1 MRLDSMNAKRTEE
14 RGAHMSIRAAFLLGL
29 GLALVL
35 MTTGCAEDEITTAPT
50 AADFE
55 KDRAALAS
63 RKPAKAKA
71 AREAA
76 NLAQA
81 TAVASAEAGEAEYA
95 AAGQDYFYDP
105 RNKRDPFRSY
115 RFVGDS
121 DAERNFGPLGDFE
134 LGQLELSAVIWD
146 ATNPRALILDPGGRS
161 YIVREGSQIGKNSGQ
176 VIHIGDNLVLVKE
189 TYENFAGERTTKDV
203 ELRIRLSQGG

>member
-1 MRLDSMNAKRTEE
+1 MNVKRTEE
-14 RGAHMSIRAAFLLGL
+14 RGAHMGIRAAILLCF
-29 GLALVL
+29 ALTIV
-35 MTTGCAEDEITTAPT
+35 MGTTGCGEEPVSTAPT

-55 KDRAALAS
+55 KDRAALAA
-63 RKPAKAKA
+63 RAPAKPQTAKTA
-71 AREAA
+71 DAA
-76 NLAQA
+76 NDQA
-81 TAVASAEAGEAEYA
+81 IAASDADETGYA
-95 AAGQDYFYDP
+95 AGGQDYFYDP

-115 RFVGDS
+115 RFVGES
-121 DAERNFGPLGDFE
+121 GPEKTFGPLGDFE

-176 VIHIGDNLVLVKE
+176 VIHMGDNLVLVKE

>member
-1 MRLDSMNAKRTEE
+1 M
-14 RGAHMSIRAAFLLGL
+14 GIRAVFVLL
-29 GLALVL
+29 LAAAVVL
-35 MTTGCAEDEITTAPT
+35 MTTACSEEQTASTPT
-50 AADFE
+50 SADLQ
-55 KDRAALAS
+55 KDRAALAAKLPKDL
-63 RKPAKAKA
+63 RGKPSA
-71 AREAA
+71 AQ
-76 NLAQA
+76 NAQ
-81 TAVASAEAGEAEYA
+81 ASAEAAIDATEAEYA
-95 AAGQDYFYDP
+95 ASGQDYFYDP

-115 RFVGDS
+115 RFVGETES
-121 DAERNFGPLGDFE
+121 EESFGPLGDFE

-146 ATNPRALILDPGGRS
+146 AANPRALILDPGGRS

>member
-1 MRLDSMNAKRTEE
+1 MKPNFALNLSHEGISLLHRAKTGWLRVGDVALDAPDLNAQLQ
-14 RGAHMSIRAAFLLGL
+14 LLRQ
-29 GLALVL
+29 
-35 MTTGCAEDEITTAPT
+35 T
-50 AADFE
+50 AADLE
-55 KDRAALAS
+55 KDRAALIAKGPLTPPANRVTNAS
-63 RKPAKAKA
+63 KLQDA
-71 AREAA
+71 
-76 NLAQA
+76 
-81 TAVASAEAGEAEYA
+81 AGEAAAKDETDYA
-95 AAGQDYFYDP
+95 AGGQDYFYDP

-115 RFVGDS
+115 RFVGES
-121 DAERNFGPLGDFE
+121 APEKTFGPLGDFE

-189 TYENFAGERTTKDV
+189 TYENFAGEKTTKDV

>member
-1 MRLDSMNAKRTEE
+1 MNVQRTEK
-14 RGAHMSIRAAFLLGL
+14 RGADMGIRAATLLCLGL
-29 GLALVL
+29 TIVL
-35 MTTGCAEDEITTAPT
+35 GTAGCGDEPVSTAPT

-55 KDRAALAS
+55 KDRAALVA
-63 RKPAKAKA
+63 RAPAKAEAKA
-71 AREAA
+71 ADAAMQAA
-76 NLAQA
+76 NEQA
-81 TAVASAEAGEAEYA
+81 IAASDADETGYA
-95 AAGQDYFYDP
+95 AGGQDYFYDP

-115 RFVGDS
+115 RFVEESGP
-121 DAERNFGPLGDFE
+121 EKTFGPLGDFE

>member
-1 MRLDSMNAKRTEE
+1 MNAKLTEE
-14 RGAHMSIRAAFLLGL
+14 RGAHMGIRDAFMLL
-29 GLALVL
+29 LALTLVVV
-35 MTTGCAEDEITTAPT
+35 TTGCSEEPMTTAPT
-50 AADFE
+50 SADMQ
-55 KDRAALAS
+55 KDREALLAKGPVKANARVKRDAA
-63 RKPAKAKA
+63 A
-71 AREAA
+71 AAA
-76 NLAQA
+76 QDV
-81 TAVASAEAGEAEYA
+81 AVAASDANDTEYA
-95 AAGQDYFYDP
+95 TSEQDYFYDP
-105 RNKRDPFRSY
+105 RGKRDPFRSY
-115 RFVGDS
+115 LFVGGDS
-121 DAERNFGPLGDFE
+121 SPEKTFGPLGDFE

>member
-1 MRLDSMNAKRTEE
+1 MNVKRSEE
-14 RGAHMSIRAAFLLGL
+14 RGANMSIRAAIMLCLAILLVMG
-29 GLALVL
+29 
-35 MTTGCAEDEITTAPT
+35 TTGCSEETVTSAPT
-50 AADFE
+50 AADLQ
-55 KDRAALAS
+55 KDRAALAN
-63 RKPAKAKA
+63 RKPAKARA
-71 AREAA
+71 AEAENAANAEAVAGAEEAA
-76 NLAQA
+76 
-81 TAVASAEAGEAEYA
+81 YA
-95 AAGQDYFYDP
+95 DVDQDYFYDP

-115 RFVGDS
+115 RFVGES
-121 DAERNFGPLGDFE
+121 AAEKSFGPLGDFE

>member
-1 MRLDSMNAKRTEE
+1 MNVKRTEK
-14 RGAHMSIRAAFLLGL
+14 RGAHMGIRATILLCL
-29 GLALVL
+29 GMVVV
-35 MTTGCAEDEITTAPT
+35 MGTTGCGEEPISTAPT

-55 KDRAALAS
+55 KDRVALAN
-63 RKPAKAKA
+63 RKPAKARASA
-71 AREAA
+71 AAAAAATEAA
-76 NLAQA
+76 I
-81 TAVASAEAGEAEYA
+81 VASDADETGYA
-95 AAGQDYFYDP
+95 AGGQDYFYDP
-105 RNKRDPFRSY
+105 RNKRDPCRSF
-115 RFVGDS
+115 RFVGN
-121 DAERNFGPLGDFE
+121 EGPEKTFGPLGDFE